1 MLKLYGGPRT
11 RGTLVQWYLE
21 ELGVEYELVALNLQA
36 GEHKA
41 PEYLAINPMGKVPAI
56 ADGAFTLWESGAILL
71 YVAEKYGQLSGFED
85 RSVMNQWI
93 LFANSTLGPGLVS
106 EANRDRA
113 MMSLVAPLNQIL
125 QQHAFL
131 MGDQLTVADVAVGSI
146 LAYLPMMFG
155 VSFGDYP
162 AVMDY
167 VKRLSERP
175 AFQKTIGARS

>member
-11 RGTLVQWYLE
+11 RGSLVQWYLE

-56 ADGAFTLWESGAILL
+56 VDGSLTLWESGAILL
-71 YVAEKYGQLSGFED
+71 YIAEKYGQLATIED

-93 LFANSTLGPGLVS
+93 LFANSTLGPGLVG
-106 EANRDRA
+106 EATRDRA
-113 MMSLVAPLNQIL
+113 LTGLVAPLNQIL
-125 QQHAFL
+125 EQHSFL
-131 MGDQLTVADVAVGSI
+131 TGESFTVADVAVGSI
-146 LAYLPMMFG
+146 LSYMPMMFG
-155 VSFGDYP
+155 VSFKDYP
-162 AVMDY
+162 SVMEY

-175 AFQKTIGARS
+175 AFQKTIGARV